1 MRRSVAMKL
10 RSWGILLLLCLTG
23 CSYSLPS
30 RMETSQGA
38 TRSYSVGVFSNKTSR
53 MDLDTYIRTA
63 LDQEL
68 AGQHG
73 LVVLPA
79 GQGDQELSGSVLS
92 YARDAVSYTADD
104 KLREYRATII
114 VEVVLRERATN
125 RPLWRKTVMAYQ
137 DFPQDPNLALQF
149 NREEAAG
156 VAAAKKVAR
165 QVYLHMMD
173 GF

>member
-1 MRRSVAMKL
+1 MNL
-10 RSWGILLLLCLTG
+10 RSLVILLLLCLTG
-23 CSYSLPS
+23 CGYSLPS
-30 RMETSQGA
+30 RMDASQGVA
-38 TRSYSVGVFSNKTSR
+38 RSYSVGVFTNKTSR
-53 MDLDTYIRTA
+53 MDLDTYIRSA

-68 AGQHG
+68 AAHRG

-79 GQGDQELSGSVLS
+79 GQGDQELTGTVLS
-92 YARDAVSYTADD
+92 YSRDAVSYTADD
-104 KLREYRATII
+104 KVREYRATII
-114 VEVVLRERATN
+114 VEVVLRERASN
-125 RPLWRKTVMAYQ
+125 RPLWRRTVKEYQ
-137 DFPQDPNLALQF
+137 DFPQDPNLALQY